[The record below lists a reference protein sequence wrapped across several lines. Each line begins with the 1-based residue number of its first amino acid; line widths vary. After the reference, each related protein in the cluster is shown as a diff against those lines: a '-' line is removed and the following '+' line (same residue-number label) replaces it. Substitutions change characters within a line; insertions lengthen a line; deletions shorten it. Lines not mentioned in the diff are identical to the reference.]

1 MDLNLKNITFIIV
14 CFRSEKV
21 IYNCLDSLP
30 KNSKKIIIDN
40 SKDINLKNDLELKY
54 DNIEVILNENLGMG
68 TSNNIGIKKSNTQ
81 FVYILNPDVSFINNT
96 FSKIAEEA
104 KKIED
109 FTIISPCHSNK
120 DFPNFTNQ
128 KIISENIS
136 EVDSV
141 DGFSMILNKEKFN
154 NNFFDENF
162 FLYLENDDLCLRVK
176 KRNEKIYVVKNSYIN
191 HLGASS
197 SSNLENEI
205 EYLRNWHWMWSK
217 FYFNKKHFG
226 YINATIKI
234 FTNLISANIKYFYY
248 LITFNKHRRKTYQ
261 MRISGLLN
269 SMIGNKSFYR
279 LKN

>member
-1 MDLNLKNITFIIV
+1 MGNLNFKVRMAIV
-14 CFRSEKV
+14 
-21 IYNCLDSLP
+21 
-30 KNSKKIIIDN
+30 
-40 SKDINLKNDLELKY
+40 
-54 DNIEVILNENLGMG
+54 
-68 TSNNIGIKKSNTQ
+68 
-81 FVYILNPDVSFINNT
+81 
-96 FSKIAEEA
+96 
-104 KKIED
+104 
-109 FTIISPCHSNK
+109 
-120 DFPNFTNQ
+120 
-128 KIISENIS
+128 
-136 EVDSV
+136 
-141 DGFSMILNKEKFN
+141 
-154 NNFFDENF
+154 